1 MTTNEKVNLERLTTS
16 LLKCRIHLQ
25 RLQYAVSQTEK
36 FFPLEREKFQNLD
49 DAQTGNIDQLIFR
62 FTKLQDELGTNTFRY
77 VLVYLQ
83 EDILDK
89 PFRDILNRLE
99 RLKIIDSSD
108 TWLALRELR
117 NDLAHEYPM
126 MLEETINKLNHLF
139 IQLPVLENIL
149 ITIERL
155 VKQLHK
161 SD

>member
-16 LLKCRIHLQ
+16 LQKCRIHLQ

-36 FFPLEREKFQNLD
+36 FFPLESEIYKNLN
-49 DAQTGNIDQLIFR
+49 DAQIGNIDQLIFR
-62 FTKLQDELGTNTFRY
+62 FTKLQDEMGTNTFRF

-99 RLKIIDSSD
+99 QLKIIDSSD
-108 TWLALRELR
+108 AWLALRELR

-126 MLEETINKLNHLF
+126 MLEETIEKLNHLF
-139 IQLPVLENIL
+139 VQVPVLGIIHN
-149 ITIERL
+149 TIERV
-155 VKQLHK
+155 VK
-161 SD
+161 S